1 MFPNSS
7 SVTLHLLA
15 IVNRSDALGIRCPTV
30 MHSSLV
36 YGSIKSITNSEY
48 QTSLLKGVT
57 AELKVVIQS
66 FLYGGEKF
74 VRIGEVIYEVTRTYI
89 NGQFIELYLSQ
100 SQYKDGELIYESNS
114 G

>member
-7 SVTLHLLA
+7 SVTLYLLA
-15 IVNRSDALGIRCPTV
+15 IINRSDALGIRCPTV
-30 MHSSLV
+30 MHISKV

-57 AELKVVIQS
+57 SELKVVIQS

-74 VRIGEVIYEVTRTYI
+74 LQLGKTIYEITRTYI

-100 SQYKDGELIYESNS
+100 SEYKFEDLVYESNT
-114 G
+114 